1 MWFCKLHMWCL
12 YAVEGGY
19 DNNAVSS
26 NYNQAGPG
34 YNNQAG
40 SRGGAPYAAYSG
52 PHDRNHTN
60 FTI

>member
-1 MWFCKLHMWCL
+1 MWCL